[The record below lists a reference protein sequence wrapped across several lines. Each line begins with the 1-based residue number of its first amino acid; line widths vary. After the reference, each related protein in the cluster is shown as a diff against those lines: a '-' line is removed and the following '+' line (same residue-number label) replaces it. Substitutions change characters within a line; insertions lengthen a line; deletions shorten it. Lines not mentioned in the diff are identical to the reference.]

1 MQLNSSIKKLL
12 SAGAFIPA
20 HPLALT
26 RDLKLDAAR
35 QKDLTNYYIRSGVDG
50 IAVAVHTTQFEIR
63 DPRHALLEP
72 VLALAAETIEKA
84 GRTNV
89 SGTSG
94 SAGGYPRSQSADASD
109 PLTANP
115 VHNSFI
121 KVAGICGPTAQAVKE
136 AELAVKYGYH
146 LGLVSN
152 GGLNDWSNAQLLER
166 IRAIA
171 AVIPVFGFYLQPA
184 VGGRLLDFDFWKE
197 FAEIP
202 NVEAIKVASFNRYQ
216 TLDVVKAVCHSSRC
230 HQIDLYTGNDDNI
243 IADLLT
249 PYRIPAGEEIVEKRF
264 VGGLLGHWSV
274 WTAPAVRYFREI
286 QAYHRDKTGSLENLL
301 ALNINVTDLNQA
313 LFDPEHG
320 FKGSIAG
327 IHEVLRRDG
336 LLDGLWCLN
345 PAEVLSDGQADTL
358 SRVIQ
363 AYPTLTSLL

>member
-1 MQLNSSIKKLL
+1 MQLNPSIKKIL

-26 RDLKLDAAR
+26 KELKLDTAR
-35 QKDLTNYYIRSGVDG
+35 QKGLTDYYIRSGVDG
-50 IAVAVHTTQFEIR
+50 VAVAVHTTQFEIR

-72 VLALAAETIEKA
+72 VLALAAETIEEA
-84 GRTNV
+84 GK
-89 SGTSG
+89 
-94 SAGGYPRSQSADASD
+94 SQND
-109 PLTANP
+109 
-115 VHNSFI
+115 FI

-152 GGLNDWSNAQLLER
+152 GGLNDWTNAQLLER
-166 IRAIA
+166 IKAIA
-171 AVIPVFGFYLQPA
+171 EIIPVFGFYLQPA

-197 FAEIP
+197 FAGIS

-249 PYRIPAGEEIVEKRF
+249 PYQIPVGGKIIEKRF

-286 QAYHRDKTGSLENLL
+286 QAYHRGRTGNLEQLL
-301 ALNINVTDLNQA
+301 SLNINVTDLNQA
-313 LFDPEHG
+313 LFDPEHN

-327 IHEVLRRDG
+327 IHEVLRRNA
-336 LLDGLWCLN
+336 LLEGLWCLN
-345 PAEVLSDGQADTL
+345 PNEVLSDGQADAL
-358 SRVIQ
+358 GRVIQ
-363 AYPTLTSLL
+363 AYPSLTSIL

>member
-1 MQLNSSIKKLL
+1 MPLNSSIKKILG
-12 SAGAFIPA
+12 AGAFIPA

-26 RDLKLDAAR
+26 KELKLDTAR
-35 QKDLTNYYIRSGVDG
+35 QKGLTNYYIRSGVDG

-63 DPRHALLEP
+63 DPRHSLLEP
-72 VLALAAETIEKA
+72 VLALAAETIEEA
-84 GRTNV
+84 GKD
-89 SGTSG
+89 
-94 SAGGYPRSQSADASD
+94 QD
-109 PLTANP
+109 
-115 VHNSFI
+115 SFI

-152 GGLNDWSNAQLLER
+152 GGLNDWTNAQLLER

-171 AVIPVFGFYLQPA
+171 EIIPVFGFYLQPA

-197 FAEIP
+197 FSEIA

-216 TLDVVKAVCHSSRC
+216 TLDVVKAVCNSSRC
-230 HQIDLYTGNDDNI
+230 NQIDLYTGNDDNI

-249 PYRIPAGEEIVEKRF
+249 PYRIPVGEAIIEKKF

-286 QAYHRDKTGSLENLL
+286 QAYHRNDLGDLGKSDSLNESDTLDKTAILEKLL
-301 ALNINVTDLNQA
+301 AMNINVTDLNQA
-313 LFDPEHG
+313 VFDPEHN

-336 LLDGLWCLN
+336 LLEGLWCLN
-345 PAEVLSDGQADTL
+345 PNEVLSEGQAHALD
-358 SRVIQ
+358 RVIKS
-363 AYPTLTSLL
+363 YPSLTSLA

>member
-1 MQLNSSIKKLL
+1 MQLNPSIKKIL

-26 RDLKLDAAR
+26 KELKMDAVR
-35 QKDLTNYYIRSGVDG
+35 QKRLTNYYIRAGVDG
-50 IAVAVHTTQFEIR
+50 LAVAVHTTQFEIR

-72 VLALAAETIEKA
+72 VLALAAETIDTA
-84 GRTNV
+84 GKER
-89 SGTSG
+89 
-94 SAGGYPRSQSADASD
+94 D
-109 PLTANP
+109 
-115 VHNSFI
+115 SFI

-136 AELAVKYGYH
+136 AELAVKYGYN

-152 GGLNDWSNAQLLER
+152 GGLNNWSNLQLLER
-166 IRAIA
+166 IRIISEI
-171 AVIPVFGFYLQPA
+171 IPVFGFYLQPA
-184 VGGRLLDFDFWKE
+184 VGGRILDIDFWKA

-249 PYRIPAGEEIVEKRF
+249 PYHIPVGEKIVEKRF

-274 WTAPAVRYFREI
+274 WTPSAVRYFREI
-286 QAYHRDKTGSLENLL
+286 KTFLRDNTGSLEKLF
-301 ALNINVTDLNQA
+301 ALGVNVTDLNQA
-313 LFDPEHG
+313 LFDPEHN

-327 IHEVLRRDG
+327 IHEVLCHDG
-336 LLDGLWCLN
+336 LMEGPWCLN
-345 PAEVLSDGQADTL
+345 AAEVLSPGQAEAID
-358 SRVIQ
+358 RVIR
-363 AYPTLTSLL
+363 AYPSLTSLY

>member
-1 MQLNSSIKKLL
+1 MLLNPSIKKLL

-26 RDLKLDAAR
+26 KELKLDTSR
-35 QKDLTNYYIRSGVDG
+35 QKGLTNYYLRSGVDG

-63 DPRHALLEP
+63 DPRHSLLEP
-72 VLALAAETIEKA
+72 VLALAAETIEE
-84 GRTNV
+84 
-89 SGTSG
+89 SGI
-94 SAGGYPRSQSADASD
+94 SATKEQD
-109 PLTANP
+109 
-115 VHNSFI
+115 SFI
-121 KVAGICGPTAQAVKE
+121 KVAGICGPIAQAVKE

-152 GGLNDWSNAQLLER
+152 GGLNDWTNAQLLER

-171 AVIPVFGFYLQPA
+171 EVIPVFGFYLQPA
-184 VGGRLLDFDFWKE
+184 VGGRLLDFDFWKA
-197 FAEIP
+197 FAEID

-249 PYRIPAGEEIVEKRF
+249 PYRIPVGEKIVEKRF

-274 WTAPAVRYFREI
+274 WTSSAVRYFREI
-286 QAYHRDKTGSLENLL
+286 QTYHRDKSNHRGNPNTLNKPDMLNKSDNLEKLL
-301 ALNINVTDLNQA
+301 ALNISVMDLNQA
-313 LFDPEHG
+313 VFDPEHN

-336 LLDGLWCLN
+336 LLEGLWCLN
-345 PAEVLSDGQADTL
+345 PNEVLSEGQSDALDRAIR
-358 SRVIQ
+358 S
-363 AYPTLTSLL
+363 YPALTSLT